1 MKTVTGGTSEVFKKK
16 YKKIPQNSKRKIM
29 YGNLHGIEA
38 GQSVIN
44 ACLMQ
49 NFDTFS
55 VKFSV
60 FKNFTTAL

>member
-1 MKTVTGGTSEVFKKK
+1 MKTVTGGTSEVFK
-16 YKKIPQNSKRKIM
+16 KKIPQNSKRKIM

-60 FKNFTTAL
+60 FKNFTTAI